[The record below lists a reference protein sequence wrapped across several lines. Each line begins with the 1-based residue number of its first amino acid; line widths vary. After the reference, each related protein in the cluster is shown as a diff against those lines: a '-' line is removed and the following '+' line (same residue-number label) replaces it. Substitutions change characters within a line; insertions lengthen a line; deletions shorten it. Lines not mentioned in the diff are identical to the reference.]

1 VTDGNSVRL
10 SLDND
15 AKSAALAARNP
26 RHGYSPGNSKR
37 ASDTA
42 VDYSITSSAARHPRF
57 RRTGVTEYS
66 AGIARITPA

>member
-42 VDYSITSSAARHPRF
+42 PDYSITSSARPSSVSEISMPQ
-57 RRTGVTEYS
+57 T
-66 AGIARITPA
+66 